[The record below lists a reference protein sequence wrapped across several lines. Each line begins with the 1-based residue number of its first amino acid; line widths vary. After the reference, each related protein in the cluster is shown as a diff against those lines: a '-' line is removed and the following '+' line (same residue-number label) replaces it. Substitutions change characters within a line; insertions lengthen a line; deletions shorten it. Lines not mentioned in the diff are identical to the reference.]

1 MVYLEII
8 IIVLLIMFNG
18 LLAMSEL
25 AVVSSRKSRLEQM
38 IKDGNKG
45 AHSALQLLEN
55 PSRFLSTVQIGITLI
70 GLIAGAFSGVTL
82 GHRLGIWLDT
92 FPLISSYGEAIGIG
106 ITVVCITYLSVI
118 MGELV
123 PKRIAFAQPER
134 IAASIAKPMQVL
146 SLIFTP
152 AVWLLHISTERV
164 LRIFHMSA
172 NRATSIT
179 EDEVKSLITEGT
191 RAGVFAPQEK
201 EMIDG
206 VLRLAD
212 RPVRAIMSPYSKII
226 WLDSQ
231 SDRDTILK
239 TLETNRF
246 SRILVCDGTLD
257 KPIGVITAKDL
268 LPKALTCADIKL
280 TDLITPLL
288 YVPENIS
295 ILILLNQFKK
305 EKVHVAAVI
314 DEYGM
319 TKGLITLTDV
329 IEAVAGDLPELG
341 EDMTPEITQRTD
353 GSWLIDG
360 MLPTDELE
368 SVTGIS
374 VGKSLKILAGFVMEQ
389 LGHIPKVGENFI
401 YKNYRFEVMDMDG
414 NRIDKVLIQVNNN
427 DADQTDNE
435 K

>member
-1 MVYLEII
+1 MVYFEII
-8 IIVLLIMFNG
+8 VIIFLTMLNG

-25 AVVSSRKSRLEQM
+25 AIVSSRKSRLEQM
-38 IKDGNKG
+38 IKDGDKG
-45 AHSALQLLEN
+45 ARSALLLLGN

-70 GLIAGAFSGVTL
+70 GLSAGAFSGATI
-82 GHRLGIWLDT
+82 GHRLGLWLDS
-92 FPLISSYGEAIGIG
+92 FPVISPYGDILGIG
-106 ITVVCITYLSVI
+106 VTVIVITYLSVI
-118 MGELV
+118 IGELV

-134 IAASIAKPMQVL
+134 IAAFIARPMQVL

-152 AVWLLHISTERV
+152 AVWLLHVSTEGV
-164 LRIFHMSA
+164 LRVFHMSA
-172 NRATSIT
+172 NRETSIT

-212 RPVRAIMSPYSKII
+212 RPVRAIMTPHSRII

-239 TLETNRF
+239 ILETNRF
-246 SRILVCDGTLD
+246 SRVLVCDGTLD
-257 KPIGVITAKDL
+257 KPIGVVNAKDL
-268 LPKALTCADIKL
+268 LPKAMTCADINL
-280 TDLITPLL
+280 ADLITPLL
-288 YVPENIS
+288 YVPENTS

-319 TKGLITLTDV
+319 TKGLVTLTDV

-341 EDMTPEITQRTD
+341 EDMTPEITQRND

-374 VGKSLKILAGFVMEQ
+374 VGKSMKILAGFVMEQ
-389 LGHIPKVGENFI
+389 LGHIPAAGESFI
-401 YKNYRFEVMDMDG
+401 YGSYRFEVVDMDG
-414 NRIDKVLIQVNNN
+414 NRIDKVLIQNIQNAAEAQSS
-427 DADQTDNE
+427 D
-435 K
+435 

>member
-1 MVYLEII
+1 MVYFEII
-8 IIVLLIMFNG
+8 VIIFLTMLNG

-25 AVVSSRKSRLEQM
+25 AIVSSRKSRLEQM
-38 IKDGNKG
+38 IKDGDKG
-45 AHSALQLLEN
+45 ARSALQLLGN

-70 GLIAGAFSGVTL
+70 GLSAGAFSGATI
-82 GHRLGIWLDT
+82 GHRLGLWLDS
-92 FPLISSYGEAIGIG
+92 FPVISPYGDILGIG
-106 ITVVCITYLSVI
+106 ITVIVITYLSVI
-118 MGELV
+118 IGELV

-134 IAASIAKPMQVL
+134 IAAFIAGPMQVL

-152 AVWLLHISTERV
+152 AVWLLHVSTEGV
-164 LRIFHMSA
+164 LRVFHMSA
-172 NRATSIT
+172 NRETSIT

-212 RPVRAIMSPYSKII
+212 RPVRAIMTPHSRII

-239 TLETNRF
+239 ILETNRF
-246 SRILVCDGTLD
+246 SRVLVCDGTLD
-257 KPIGVITAKDL
+257 KPIGVVNAKDL
-268 LPKALTCADIKL
+268 LPKAMTCADINL
-280 TDLITPLL
+280 ADLITPLL
-288 YVPENIS
+288 YVPENTS

-319 TKGLITLTDV
+319 TKGLVTLTDV

-341 EDMTPEITQRTD
+341 EDMTPEITQRND
-353 GSWLIDG
+353 GPWLIDG

-368 SVTGIS
+368 SITGVS
-374 VGKSLKILAGFVMEQ
+374 VGKSMKILAGFVMEQ
-389 LGHIPKVGENFI
+389 LGHIPAAGESFI
-401 YKNYRFEVMDMDG
+401 YGSYRFEVVDMDG
-414 NRIDKVLIQVNNN
+414 NRIDKVLIQNIQNAARAQN
-427 DADQTDNE
+427 SD
-435 K
+435 

>member
-1 MVYLEII
+1 MVYFEII
-8 IIVLLIMFNG
+8 VIIFLTMLNG

-25 AVVSSRKSRLEQM
+25 AIVSSRKSRLEQM
-38 IKDGNKG
+38 IKDGDKG
-45 AHSALQLLEN
+45 ARSALQLLGN

-70 GLIAGAFSGVTL
+70 GLSAGAFSGATI
-82 GHRLGIWLDT
+82 GHRLGLWLDS
-92 FPLISSYGEAIGIG
+92 FPVISPYGDILGIG
-106 ITVVCITYLSVI
+106 ITVIVITYLSVI
-118 MGELV
+118 IGELV

-134 IAASIAKPMQVL
+134 IAAFIARPMQVL

-152 AVWLLHISTERV
+152 AVWLLHVSTEGV
-164 LRIFHMSA
+164 LRVFHMSA
-172 NRATSIT
+172 NRETSIT

-212 RPVRAIMSPYSKII
+212 RPVRAIMTPHSRII

-239 TLETNRF
+239 ILETNRF
-246 SRILVCDGTLD
+246 SRVLVCDGTLD
-257 KPIGVITAKDL
+257 KPIGVVNAKDL
-268 LPKALTCADIKL
+268 LPKAMTCADINL
-280 TDLITPLL
+280 ADLITPLL
-288 YVPENIS
+288 YVPENTS

-319 TKGLITLTDV
+319 TKGLVTLTDV

-341 EDMTPEITQRTD
+341 EDMTPEITQRND

-374 VGKSLKILAGFVMEQ
+374 VGKSMKTLAGFVMEQ
-389 LGHIPKVGENFI
+389 LGHIPAAGESFI
-401 YKNYRFEVMDMDG
+401 YGSYRFEVVDMDG
-414 NRIDKVLIQVNNN
+414 NRIDKVLIQNIQNAAEAQSS
-427 DADQTDNE
+427 D
-435 K
+435 

>member
-1 MVYLEII
+1 MVYFEII
-8 IIVLLIMFNG
+8 VIIFLTMLNG

-25 AVVSSRKSRLEQM
+25 AIVSSRKSRLEQM
-38 IKDGNKG
+38 IKDGDKG
-45 AHSALQLLEN
+45 ARSALQLLGN

-70 GLIAGAFSGVTL
+70 GLSAGAFSGATI
-82 GHRLGIWLDT
+82 GHRLGLWLDS
-92 FPLISSYGEAIGIG
+92 FPVISPYGDILGIG
-106 ITVVCITYLSVI
+106 ITVIVITYLSVI
-118 MGELV
+118 IGELV

-134 IAASIAKPMQVL
+134 IAAFIAGPMQVL

-152 AVWLLHISTERV
+152 AVWLLHVSTEGV
-164 LRIFHMSA
+164 LRVFHMSA
-172 NRATSIT
+172 NRETSIT

-212 RPVRAIMSPYSKII
+212 RPVRAIMTPHSRII

-239 TLETNRF
+239 ILETNRF
-246 SRILVCDGTLD
+246 SRVLVCDGTLD
-257 KPIGVITAKDL
+257 KPIGVVNAKDL
-268 LPKALTCADIKL
+268 LPKAMTCADINL
-280 TDLITPLL
+280 ADLITPLL
-288 YVPENIS
+288 YVPENTS

-319 TKGLITLTDV
+319 TKGLVTLTDV

-341 EDMTPEITQRTD
+341 EDMTPEITQRDD

-374 VGKSLKILAGFVMEQ
+374 VGKSMKILAGFVMEQ
-389 LGHIPKVGENFI
+389 LGHIPAAGESFI
-401 YKNYRFEVMDMDG
+401 YGSYRFEVVDMDG
-414 NRIDKVLIQVNNN
+414 NRIDKVLIQNIQNAAEAQSS
-427 DADQTDNE
+427 D
-435 K
+435 

>member
-1 MVYLEII
+1 MVYFEII
-8 IIVLLIMFNG
+8 IIIFLTMLNG

-25 AVVSSRKSRLEQM
+25 AIVSSRKSRLEQM
-38 IKDGNKG
+38 MKDGDKG
-45 AHSALQLLEN
+45 ARSALRLLEN

-70 GLIAGAFSGVTL
+70 GLIAGAFSGATI
-82 GHRLGIWLDT
+82 GHRLGLWLDS
-92 FPLISSYGEAIGIG
+92 FPVISPYGDILGIG
-106 ITVVCITYLSVI
+106 VTVIAVTYLSVI
-118 MGELV
+118 IGELV

-134 IAASIAKPMQVL
+134 IAASIARPMQVL

-152 AVWLLHISTERV
+152 AVWLLHVSTERV
-164 LRIFHMSA
+164 LRVFHMSA
-172 NRATSIT
+172 NRDTSIT

-201 EMIDG
+201 EMIEG

-212 RPVRAIMSPYSKII
+212 RPVRAIMTPHSKII

-239 TLETNRF
+239 ILETNRF
-246 SRILVCDGTLD
+246 SRVLVCDGTLD
-257 KPIGVITAKDL
+257 KPIGVVNAKDL
-268 LPKALTCADIKL
+268 LPKAMTCADINL
-280 TDLITPLL
+280 ADLITPLL
-288 YVPENIS
+288 YVPENTS

-319 TKGLITLTDV
+319 TKGLVTLTDV

-341 EDMTPEITQRTD
+341 EDMTPEIIQRDD

-368 SVTGIS
+368 SITGIS
-374 VGKSLKILAGFVMEQ
+374 VGKSMKILAGFVMEQ
-389 LGHIPKVGENFI
+389 LGHIPAAGESFI
-401 YKNYRFEVMDMDG
+401 YGSYRFEVVDMDG
-414 NRIDKVLIQVNNN
+414 NRIDKVLIQNIQNAAEAQSS
-427 DADQTDNE
+427 D
-435 K
+435 

>member
-1 MVYLEII
+1 MVYFEII
-8 IIVLLIMFNG
+8 IIIFLTMLNG

-38 IKDGNKG
+38 IKNGDKG
-45 AHSALQLLEN
+45 ARSALRLLEN

-70 GLIAGAFSGVTL
+70 GLSAGAFSGATI
-82 GHRLGIWLDT
+82 GHRLGLWLDS
-92 FPLISSYGEAIGIG
+92 FPVISPYGDILGIG
-106 ITVVCITYLSVI
+106 VTVIVITYLSVI
-118 MGELV
+118 IGELV

-134 IAASIAKPMQVL
+134 IAAAIARPMQVL

-152 AVWLLHISTERV
+152 AVWLLHVSTEGV

-172 NRATSIT
+172 NRDTSIT

-212 RPVRAIMSPYSKII
+212 RPVRAIMTPHSKII

-231 SDRDTILK
+231 SDRDTILE

-246 SRILVCDGTLD
+246 SRVLVCDGTLD
-257 KPIGVITAKDL
+257 KPIGVVNAKDL
-268 LPKALTCADIKL
+268 LPKAMTCADINL

-288 YVPENIS
+288 YVPENTS

-319 TKGLITLTDV
+319 TKGLVTLTDV

-341 EDMTPEITQRTD
+341 EDMTPEITQRDD

-374 VGKSLKILAGFVMEQ
+374 VGKSMKILAGFVMEQ
-389 LGHIPKVGENFI
+389 LGHIPAAGESFI
-401 YKNYRFEVMDMDG
+401 YGSYRFEVVDMDG
-414 NRIDKVLIQVNNN
+414 NRIDKVLIQNIQNAAEAQSS
-427 DADQTDNE
+427 D
-435 K
+435 

>member
-1 MVYLEII
+1 MVYFEII
-8 IIVLLIMFNG
+8 IIIFLTMLNG

-25 AVVSSRKSRLEQM
+25 AIVSSRKSRLEQM
-38 IKDGNKG
+38 MKDGDKG
-45 AHSALQLLEN
+45 ARSALHLLEN

-70 GLIAGAFSGVTL
+70 GLIAGAFSGATI
-82 GHRLGIWLDT
+82 GRRLGLWLDS
-92 FPLISSYGEAIGIG
+92 FPVISPYGDILGIG
-106 ITVVCITYLSVI
+106 VTVIAITYLSVI
-118 MGELV
+118 IGELV

-134 IAASIAKPMQVL
+134 IAASIARPMQVL

-152 AVWLLHISTERV
+152 AVWLLHVSTEGV
-164 LRIFHMSA
+164 LRVFHMSA
-172 NRATSIT
+172 NRETSIT

-212 RPVRAIMSPYSKII
+212 RPVRAIMTPHSKII

-231 SDRDTILK
+231 SDRDTVLE

-246 SRILVCDGTLD
+246 SRVLVCDGTLD
-257 KPIGVITAKDL
+257 KPIGVVNAKDL
-268 LPKALTCADIKL
+268 LPKAMACADINL
-280 TDLITPLL
+280 ADLITPLL
-288 YVPENIS
+288 YVPENTS

-319 TKGLITLTDV
+319 TKGLVTLTDV

-341 EDMTPEITQRTD
+341 EDMTPEITQRND

-368 SVTGIS
+368 SITGIN
-374 VGKSLKILAGFVMEQ
+374 VGKSMKILAGFVMEQ
-389 LGHIPKVGENFI
+389 LGHIPAAGESFI
-401 YKNYRFEVMDMDG
+401 YGSYRFEVVDMDG
-414 NRIDKVLIQVNNN
+414 NRIDKVLIQNIQNAAEAQN
-427 DADQTDNE
+427 SD
-435 K
+435 

>member
-1 MVYLEII
+1 MVYFEII
-8 IIVLLIMFNG
+8 IIIFLTMLNG

-25 AVVSSRKSRLEQM
+25 AIVSSRKSRLEQM
-38 IKDGNKG
+38 MKNGDKG
-45 AHSALQLLEN
+45 ARSALRLLEN

-70 GLIAGAFSGVTL
+70 GLIAGAFSGATI
-82 GHRLGIWLDT
+82 GHRLGLWLDS
-92 FPLISSYGEAIGIG
+92 FPVISPYGDILGIG
-106 ITVVCITYLSVI
+106 VTVIAITYLSVI
-118 MGELV
+118 IGELV

-134 IAASIAKPMQVL
+134 IAASIARPMQVL

-152 AVWLLHISTERV
+152 AVWLLHVSTEGV
-164 LRIFHMSA
+164 LRVFHMSA
-172 NRATSIT
+172 NRETSIT

-212 RPVRAIMSPYSKII
+212 RPVRAIMTPHSKII
-226 WLDSQ
+226 WLDLQ

-239 TLETNRF
+239 ILETNRF
-246 SRILVCDGTLD
+246 SRVLVCDGTLD
-257 KPIGVITAKDL
+257 KPIGVVNAKDL
-268 LPKALTCADIKL
+268 LPKAMTCADINL
-280 TDLITPLL
+280 ADLITPLL
-288 YVPENIS
+288 YVPENTS

-319 TKGLITLTDV
+319 TKGLVTLTDV

-341 EDMTPEITQRTD
+341 EDMTPEITQRDD

-368 SVTGIS
+368 SITGIS
-374 VGKSLKILAGFVMEQ
+374 VGKSMKILAGFVMEQ
-389 LGHIPKVGENFI
+389 LGHIPAAGESFI
-401 YKNYRFEVMDMDG
+401 YGSYRFEVVDMDG
-414 NRIDKVLIQVNNN
+414 NRIDKVLIQNIQNAAEAQSS
-427 DADQTDNE
+427 D
-435 K
+435 

>member
-1 MVYLEII
+1 MVYFEII
-8 IIVLLIMFNG
+8 IIIFLTMLNG

-25 AVVSSRKSRLEQM
+25 AIVSSRKSRLEQM
-38 IKDGNKG
+38 IKNGDNG
-45 AHSALQLLEN
+45 ARSALQLLGN

-70 GLIAGAFSGVTL
+70 GLIAGAFSGATI
-82 GHRLGIWLDT
+82 GHRLGLWLDS
-92 FPLISSYGEAIGIG
+92 FPVISPYGDILGIG
-106 ITVVCITYLSVI
+106 VTVIAITYLSVI
-118 MGELV
+118 IGELV

-134 IAASIAKPMQVL
+134 IAASIARPMQVL

-152 AVWLLHISTERV
+152 AVWLLHVSTEGV
-164 LRIFHMSA
+164 LRVFHMSA
-172 NRATSIT
+172 NRETSIT

-212 RPVRAIMSPYSKII
+212 RPVRAIMTPHSRII

-246 SRILVCDGTLD
+246 SRVLVCNGTLD
-257 KPIGVITAKDL
+257 KPIGVVNAKDL
-268 LPKALTCADIKL
+268 LPKAMTCADINL
-280 TDLITPLL
+280 ADLITPLL
-288 YVPENIS
+288 YVPENTS

-319 TKGLITLTDV
+319 TKGLVTLTDV

-341 EDMTPEITQRTD
+341 EDMTPEITQRND
-353 GSWLIDG
+353 GPWLIDG

-368 SVTGIS
+368 SITGVS
-374 VGKSLKILAGFVMEQ
+374 VGKSMKILAGFVMEQ
-389 LGHIPKVGENFI
+389 LGHIPAAGESFI
-401 YKNYRFEVMDMDG
+401 YGSYRFEVVDMDG
-414 NRIDKVLIQVNNN
+414 NRIDKVLIQNIQNAARAQN
-427 DADQTDNE
+427 SD
-435 K
+435 

>member
-1 MVYLEII
+1 MVYLEIFVI
-8 IIVLLIMFNG
+8 ILLTMLNG

-25 AVVSSRKSRLEQM
+25 AIVSSRKSRLQQM

-55 PSRFLSTVQIGITLI
+55 PSRFLSTVQMGITLI
-70 GLIAGAFSGVTL
+70 GIIAGAFSGATI
-82 GHRLGIWLDT
+82 GHRLGLWLDS
-92 FPLISSYGEAIGIG
+92 FPVISPYGDILGVG
-106 ITVVCITYLSVI
+106 VTVIVITYLSVI

-134 IAASIAKPMQVL
+134 TAASVARPMQVL

-152 AVWLLHISTERV
+152 AVWLLHISTEAV
-164 LRIFHMSA
+164 LRIFHISA
-172 NRATSIT
+172 SRETIIT
-179 EDEVKSLITEGT
+179 EDEVKLLITEGT

-212 RPVRAIMSPYSKII
+212 RPVRAIMTPHSKII

-231 SDRDTILK
+231 SDRDII
-239 TLETNRF
+239 LETLDANRF

-257 KPIGVITAKDL
+257 KPMGVVNAKDL
-268 LPKALTCADIKL
+268 LPKAMTCADIKL
-280 TDLITPLL
+280 ADLITPLL
-288 YVPENIS
+288 YVPENMS

-341 EDMTPEITQRTD
+341 EDITPEVTQRSD

-368 SVTGIS
+368 SATGIS
-374 VGKSLKILAGFVMEQ
+374 MGKSLKILAGFAMEQ
-389 LGHIPKVGENFI
+389 LGHIPAVGESFH
-401 YKNYRFEVMDMDG
+401 YGGYRFEIVDMDG
-414 NRIDKVLIQVNNN
+414 NRIDKVLIQNTTVSKNP
-427 DADQTDNE
+427 DQ
-435 K
+435 